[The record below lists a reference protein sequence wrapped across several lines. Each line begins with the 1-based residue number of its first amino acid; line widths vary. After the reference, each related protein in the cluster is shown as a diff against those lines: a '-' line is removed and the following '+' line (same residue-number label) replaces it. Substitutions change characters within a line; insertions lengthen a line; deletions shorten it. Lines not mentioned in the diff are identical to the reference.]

1 LVTQSLGNLTPEERE
16 AAAKPTA
23 AGDYW
28 REWDAF
34 RAAQRLFADEIDEID
49 KNSRNKKKTRRI
61 WVNTQSLSR
70 HGLAIFRRVKWRKQ
84 RRPLQSGTLRMLW
97 TKKKHK
103 CESHLSFL
111 QEFFD

>member
-49 KNSRNKKKTRRI
+49 KNSRNKKDKKDLGKRTIAVRAWFSNLPESQMEEAKAAAKWNSKGALDKAKT
-61 WVNTQSLSR
+61 Q
-70 HGLAIFRRVKWRKQ
+70 
-84 RRPLQSGTLRMLW
+84 M
-97 TKKKHK
+97 
-103 CESHLSFL
+103 
-111 QEFFD
+111 